1 MEIYINFG
9 GFYGSRYEG
18 LLESIEDSLID
29 EESPEDQELD
39 YTKVYDLYSKEIV
52 NFFNEEFKTNVK
64 FVELS
69 SPKEY
74 NFYTDKIVVEAEEK
88 DLKKIL
94 RKINKDFELKDE
106 VLESVKQA
114 TTMRDGYIPYYD
126 KEEVLNDIAL
136 LSNVAIKTWFDEVGT
151 ELFTE
156 KKYERLQDVLFTE
169 DVYKEN
175 EDLSLNR

>member
-52 NFFNEEFKTNVK
+52 SFFNEEFKTNVK

-69 SPKEY
+69 SPREY
-74 NFYTDKIVVEAEEK
+74 NFYTDKIVIEAEEK

-94 RKINKDFELKDE
+94 RKINKDFDLKDE
-106 VLESVKQA
+106 VLESVKQE

-151 ELFTE
+151 NLFTE
-156 KKYERLQDVLFTE
+156 KKYEDLQNILFSE

-175 EDLSLNR
+175 GDLSLNI